1 MNVTFSLHGSLPAI
15 ANHVTDGLLWPIL
28 LIFRTVSDIF
38 TSLLQTVA
46 ATDMSRIGGNL
57 VEISAVSTIIGAPI
71 AEALIHGLKAACGIV
86 WAPMSCF
93 GQIHVI
99 KACLSASVPDY
110 LRESMGLRNQFVDN
124 ALGVLLPVNRFRR
137 ARSRIDFG
145 DAGAIEVVPRRRWIG
160 RWALRW
166 IGSTNGWPNLV
177 PLVSLQQWKRRSGM
191 MTAHEATQMD
201 AITRIKASESH
212 DDVYSA
218 HAIYTLDKNAQLA
231 LDTVPAA
238 ERGSPIDIY
247 RFIPDQGGLPSPWRD
262 WSWLLLSL
270 VKLIEVFTLRKVGS
284 QGVWAWTMAG
294 WAHAFVAAVL
304 LQVTGLGRDS
314 PFKRTRHLVA
324 GILPSPLRMG
334 EQGKIVL
341 GIPANIRRHT
351 LWRIMLAVGIAV
363 NLAGLLGTFIRLDG
377 EPTEA
382 LYFWIGFQILWLVM
396 RTIVYYFAAGGT
408 AIQQGIMLCR
418 RWNEAPPEDR
428 QQVLLLLNELA
439 SHQASTHPRGFH
451 AYLFDCMSF
460 EQLRQLFVRVDW
472 TLSPK
477 LPPFSAEIRLDSI
490 AVHAVTGDP
499 IIRSAVWQQ
508 GVGLDNSE
516 LYDACITFV
525 DLSCGAKQGYL
536 MAVPCVRVYSCHC
549 GSKGGHD
556 RGNSHPDC
564 GNIEWWHFFPV
575 DIQNCIG
582 PRWLVAHGKKG
593 VGTLEA
599 EILDEGELDRRLFT
613 GWWKIGITGIRV
625 LRKTWEV
632 SVQAAEIT
640 LSFTRGI
647 GEGNDD
653 NEINGHNDDK

>member
-1 MNVTFSLHGSLPAI
+1 MNASLPLQGSLPAVV
-15 ANHVTDGLLWPIL
+15 NHVIDWLLWPIL
-28 LIFRTVSDIF
+28 SLFSAISEIFN
-38 TSLLQTVA
+38 SLVQTLA
-46 ATDMSRIGGNL
+46 TTDMSPIGGNL

-99 KACLSASVPDY
+99 KACLSATVPDS

-145 DAGAIEVVPRRRWIG
+145 DAGAIEIVPCRRWIG
-160 RWALRW
+160 RWALTW
-166 IGSTNGWPNLV
+166 TGSADGWPDLA
-177 PLVSLQQWKRRSGM
+177 PLVSLQQWKRWVGM
-191 MTAHEATQMD
+191 MTAHEAAQMD
-201 AITRIKASESH
+201 AITQIKASESH
-212 DDVYSA
+212 DNVYRA
-218 HAIYTLDKNAQLA
+218 HVIYTLDKNAQLA

-238 ERGSPIDIY
+238 EKGSPIDIY
-247 RFIPDQGGLPSPWRD
+247 RFIPDQGSLPSPWRD
-262 WSWLLLSL
+262 WFWLLLSL

-294 WAHAFVAAVL
+294 WAHASVAAVL

-341 GIPANIRRHT
+341 GIPANIRRHM
-351 LWRIMLAVGIAV
+351 LWRIVLGVGICV

-382 LYFWIGFQILWLVM
+382 LYFWIGFQVLWLVM

-408 AIQQGIMLCR
+408 AIQQGIMSCR

-460 EQLRQLFVRVDW
+460 EHLCQFFVLVDW

-477 LPPFSAEIRLDSI
+477 LPPFPAETRLDSI
-490 AVHAVTGDP
+490 IVHAVTGDP
-499 IIRSAVWQQ
+499 LIRSAVWQQ
-508 GVGLDNSE
+508 GVALDNSE
-516 LYDACITFV
+516 LYDSCITFV
-525 DLSCGAKQGYL
+525 DLAPGDKQGYL
-536 MAVPCVRVYSCHC
+536 MAVPCVRAYSCHC
-549 GSKGGHD
+549 GSKDGHD

-564 GNIEWWHFFPV
+564 GKIEWWHFFPV
-575 DIQNCIG
+575 DIQNCVG
-582 PRWLVAHGKKG
+582 SRWLVAHGKKG
-593 VGTLEA
+593 VGQLEA
-599 EILDEGELDRRLFT
+599 EILDEDELDRRLFT
-613 GWWKIGITGIRV
+613 GWWKISITGIRT

-632 SVQAAEIT
+632 SVQAANIT
-640 LSFTRGI
+640 LSFTQGI
-647 GEGNDD
+647 TA
-653 NEINGHNDDK
+653 

>member
-1 MNVTFSLHGSLPAI
+1 MNASFPLQDSLPAI
-15 ANHVTDGLLWPIL
+15 ANHVTDWLLWPIL
-28 LIFRTVSDIF
+28 SITSAVSEIFY
-38 TSLLQTVA
+38 SLVQTVA

-71 AEALIHGLKAACGIV
+71 AEALIHGLKAACALV

-99 KACLSASVPDY
+99 KACLSASVPDS

-124 ALGVLLPVNRFRR
+124 ALGVILPVNRFRR

-145 DAGAIEVVPRRRWIG
+145 DAGAIEIVPCRRWIG
-160 RWALRW
+160 RWALTW
-166 IGSTNGWPNLV
+166 AGNTNGWPDV
-177 PLVSLQQWKRRSGM
+177 APLLSLQQWKRRSGM
-191 MTAHEATQMD
+191 MTAHEAAQMD
-201 AITRIKASESH
+201 AIARIKASESH
-212 DDVYSA
+212 EDVYTA
-218 HAIYTLDKNAQLA
+218 HVIYTMDKNAQLA

-238 ERGSPIDIY
+238 EKGSPIDIY

-262 WSWLLLSL
+262 WICLFLSL
-270 VKLIEVFTLRKVGS
+270 VKLIEVFALRKVGS
-284 QGVWAWTMAG
+284 RGVWAWTMAG

-314 PFKRTRHLVA
+314 PSKRTRHLVA

-351 LWRIMLAVGIAV
+351 LWRIVLGVGIGV
-363 NLAGLLGTFIRLDG
+363 NLAGLLGTFIHLDN

-382 LYFWIGFQILWLVM
+382 LYFWIGFQVLWLVM

-408 AIQQGIMLCR
+408 AIQQGIMSCR

-428 QQVLLLLNELA
+428 QQVLSLLNELA

-460 EQLRQLFVRVDW
+460 DQLGRLFVRVDW
-472 TLSPK
+472 TLTPR
-477 LPPFSAEIRLDSI
+477 LPPFPAEIRLDSM

-499 IIRSAVWQQ
+499 MIRSAVWQQ
-508 GVGLDNSE
+508 GVALDNSE
-516 LYDACITFV
+516 LYDACIAFV
-525 DLSCGAKQGYL
+525 NLASGDKQGYL
-536 MAVPCVRVYSCHC
+536 MVVPCVRVYSCHC
-549 GSKGGHD
+549 GSKDGHD

-564 GNIEWWHFFPV
+564 GRIEWWHFFPV
-575 DIQNCIG
+575 DIQNSVG
-582 PRWLVAHGKKG
+582 GYWLVAHGKQG
-593 VGTLEA
+593 VGQLEA
-599 EILDEGELDRRLFT
+599 EILDEDELDRRLFM
-613 GWWKIGITGIRV
+613 GWWKISITGIRV

-640 LSFTRGI
+640 LSFTRGMT
-647 GEGNDD
+647 E
-653 NEINGHNDDK
+653 